1 MEAHFLPDDTAET
14 DANFI
19 AEKIEQLVAAGE
31 PVREGSAT
39 RPVRYEDCCI
49 LLAARGDFPAYA
61 EALTARGIP
70 VYADARE
77 NLLDA
82 PHIRPLIALLRVIDN
97 PAQDIYLAAAML
109 GPMFGFTDDDLV
121 RLRAL
126 QRKTSLYGAVL
137 AAQCCSAERREDNA
151 FTRKAAGF
159 LCPPDGP
166 APDGPERAGGGTAG
180 RNFCFHRLSGGA
192 GRYGKRH
199 PPPGGRPAVC
209 GVLRQ
214 RGRQRHLGAGACHRR
229 GGAGRFYRAGHCA
242 RRCAA
247 WLCDHHDHPPLQ
259 GIAVPGGVFGGHGP
273 AVQCRRHPPAGAA
286 PPGGRRGTPP
296 PARGGEGAYKTAAY
310 AALAN
315 VHEQEMRS
323 EQMRLLYVALTRAQD
338 ELILTVPLGMTKT
351 TNPFA
356 KAAAFLTAG
365 AGETLHQ
372 QAACFADWLRAA
384 LLVHPCGG
392 PLRRLAENL
401 ELPFVDTRSTIAVTV
416 HDAPAEAAEPETTEE
431 ILETASADPALV
443 ETLRAGF
450 AWQYPT
456 AALAG
461 VPAKVS
467 VTSIVHKQE
476 QTTLERPAF
485 LSKDG
490 LTAAEMGT
498 ALHAF
503 LEHADFAALAAGLA
517 GGGDTLA
524 EAIRTERQRQVE
536 AKLTPPE
543 IAGKL
548 DVSKIRRFVE
558 SEAFARIRA
567 AKQVLRELDFITALP
582 ASAVLAA
589 QGSARPQADSAAA
602 QARVLVQGIADLVLV
617 FDDHIEE
624 GEGSQEEPESGRGQR
639 RPAFRSILTPTTST
653 PS

>member
-1 MEAHFLPDDTAET
+1 MTIMTIHRSKGLQFPVVFLADTARRF
-14 DANFI
+14 N
-19 AEKIEQLVAAGE
+19 AADTRQ
-31 PVREGSAT
+31 PVLLHREVGAG
-39 RPVRYEDCCI
+39 
-49 LLAARGDFPAYA
+49 L
-61 EALTARGIP
+61 
-70 VYADARE
+70 
-77 NLLDA
+77 
-82 PHIRPLIALLRVIDN
+82 
-97 PAQDIYLAAAML
+97 
-109 GPMFGFTDDDLV
+109 
-121 RLRAL
+121 RLR
-126 QRKTSLYGAVL
+126 
-137 AAQCCSAERREDNA
+137 
-151 FTRKAAGF
+151 
-159 LCPPDGP
+159 
-166 APDGPERAGGGTAG
+166 PEA
-180 RNFCFHRLSGGA
+180 
-192 GRYGKRH
+192 
-199 PPPGGRPAVC
+199 
-209 GVLRQ
+209 
-214 RGRQRHLGAGACHRR
+214 
-229 GGAGRFYRAGHCA
+229 
-242 RRCAA
+242 
-247 WLCDHHDHPPLQ
+247 
-259 GIAVPGGVFGGHGP
+259 
-273 AVQCRRHPPAGAA
+273 
-286 PPGGRRGTPP
+286 
-296 PARGGEGAYKTAAY
+296 GEGAYKTAAY

-338 ELILTVPLGMTKT
+338 ELILTIPLGMTKT

-384 LLVHPCGG
+384 LLVHPGGG

-401 ELPFVDTRSTIAVTV
+401 ELPFVDTRSTITVTV
-416 HDAPAEAAEPETTEE
+416 HDAPAEAAEPETAEE

-450 AWQYPT
+450 GWQYP
-456 AALAG
+456 AADLAA

-589 QGSARPQADSAAA
+589 QGNARLQADSAAA
-602 QARVLVQGIADLVLV
+602 QARVLVQGIADIVLV
-617 FDDHIEE
+617 FDDHIELLDYKTDRKKTE
-624 GEGSQEEPESGRGQR
+624 QEFLDAYRAQLDLYALAIEKRFAPKPVTYQGIYSFSLNRLLEVE
-639 RPAFRSILTPTTST
+639 T
-653 PS
+653 